1 MEEIRGPG
9 DPHEDDL
16 EEDEF
21 DEFDEFE
28 DHEELDPKK
37 FGPRP
42 GTFKIP
48 LIDLNKQY
56 RDLIDELSM
65 NIGGLI
71 FMGQF
76 VGGEYLEQFEANFAG
91 YHIQRYCAGVG
102 SGLDALWLSLLA
114 LGIGHG
120 DEVIVP
126 ANTFVATALAV
137 SHCGATVRFVDVDP
151 ETYNL
156 DIDLVEEALN
166 TRTRAIIPVHLYG
179 QPCDMTRL
187 MKLADDRNIYVVEDC
202 AQAVGAMWAGQRVGT
217 FGDTG
222 CFSFY
227 PTKNLGG
234 IGQGGAIITENK
246 EIVEKVRSYSNVG
259 RAIGSHFEY
268 DFKGFNSRLDTINA
282 MFLKRVMSRL
292 QTWNHNRQASA
303 FLYDKRLEDLGAVK
317 TPHVH
322 EDATHVYHLYELKCI
337 NKADRDGLKE
347 FLNEKNVETGLHYP
361 VPIHKQPIYKYES
374 GNYFPV
380 VEDLA
385 DTLLSLP
392 MHPHLTEEE
401 IDYIVDNIKDYF
413 S

>member
-1 MEEIRGPG
+1 MEEIRGPN
-9 DPHEDDL
+9 DPHREDL
-16 EEDEF
+16 EEDENPEP
-21 DEFDEFE
+21 DDDLEFD
-28 DHEELDPKK
+28 LKR
-37 FGPRP
+37 FGPRT

-56 RDLIDELSM
+56 KDLCDEISM

-91 YHIQRYCAGVG
+91 YHIKRYCAGVG
-102 SGLDALWLSLLA
+102 SGLDALWLALLA

-126 ANTFVATALAV
+126 ANTFIATALAV

-151 ETYNL
+151 ETYNM
-156 DIDLVEEALN
+156 DVDLVEEALN

-179 QPCDMTRL
+179 QACDMTSL
-187 MKLADDRNIYVVEDC
+187 MELADDRNIYVVEDC
-202 AQAVGAMWAGQRVGT
+202 AQAVGATWKDKRVGT
-217 FGDTG
+217 FGHAG

-234 IGQGGAIITENK
+234 IGQGGAIITEHK
-246 EIVEKVRSYSNVG
+246 EIVDKVRSYSNVG
-259 RAIGSHFEY
+259 RAAGSHFEY
-268 DFKGFNSRLDTINA
+268 DLKGFNSRLDTVNA

-292 QTWNHNRQASA
+292 QTWNHHRQASA

-317 TPHVH
+317 TPHVLD
-322 EDATHVYHLYELKCI
+322 DATHVYHLYELKCI

-347 FLNEKNVETGLHYP
+347 FLKEKNVETGLHYP
-361 VPIHKQPIYKYES
+361 VPIHKQSIYRFES

-380 VEDLA
+380 VEELA